1 MNTRKLKD
9 KRRTVYSLADERY
22 LAEIDRVFFR
32 DGYKLACDIL
42 GNELSGK
49 SILYLTRK
57 LFSEINSLIES
68 FTARCRMENRKVDC
82 REKCS
87 SCCHQAVLIIP
98 YEAFYMDQFLC
109 ESFTEDHR
117 RKIQARIREKDRITR
132 KMKVQEFLHYKYPC
146 PFLEDERCAVYPAR
160 PMACRTYLSADRDSC
175 VYEYQHPAEIDFF
188 PGLYEFPLHAGR
200 MMNEGICAWLSEHN
214 IHPTEWRLESSM
226 ATIMNNKGC
235 FNKWLSG
242 ENIFQTRNYSDA
254 EISYLNKFTWSY
266 RK

>member
-1 MNTRKLKD
+1 MSTRKLKE
-9 KRRTVYSLADERY
+9 KNRQVYPAGDERY

-32 DGYKLACDIL
+32 DGYRLACDIA
-42 GNELSGK
+42 GNELSAN

-57 LFSEINSLIES
+57 LFSEINSLLDS
-68 FTARCRMENRKVDC
+68 FIARCKMENRRVDC

-87 SCCHQAVLIIP
+87 SCCHQAVLILP
-98 YEAFYMDQFLC
+98 YEAFYLERYLNENIQKVRL
-109 ESFTEDHR
+109 
-117 RKIQARIREKDRITR
+117 RKILTRIRVKDQLTS

-146 PFLEDERCAVYPAR
+146 PFLEDECCAVYPAR

-200 MMNEGICAWLSEHN
+200 MMNEGICAWLSEHK
-214 IHPTEWRLESSM
+214 IYPTEWRLESSM
-226 ATIMNNKGC
+226 ATLTNKAGC
-235 FNKWLSG
+235 FDKWLSG

-254 EISYLNKFTWSY
+254 EISYLHKFTWSY
-266 RK
+266 R

>member
-1 MNTRKLKD
+1 MSTRKSKD
-9 KRRTVYSLADERY
+9 KRGQLYRPDDERY

-32 DGYKLACDIL
+32 DGYRLACDIL
-42 GNELSGK
+42 GNELSMN

-57 LFSEINSLIES
+57 LYSEINDLTDS
-68 FTARCRMENRKVDC
+68 FTARCRMENRRVDC

-98 YEAFYMDQFLC
+98 YEAFFLNQYLS
-109 ESFTEDHR
+109 ESLQEDHR
-117 RKIQARIREKDRITR
+117 RKIQARIMEKDRITR

-146 PFLEDERCAVYPAR
+146 PFLEDECCAVYPAR
-160 PMACRTYLSADRDSC
+160 PMACRTYLSADLDSC

-200 MMNEGICAWLSEHN
+200 MINEGICTWLNEHK
-214 IHPTEWRLESSM
+214 IHPTEWQLESSM
-226 ATIMNNKGC
+226 ATVMNIKGC
-235 FNKWLSG
+235 SDKWLSG

-254 EISYLNKFTWSY
+254 EISYLHKFTWSY
-266 RK
+266 R